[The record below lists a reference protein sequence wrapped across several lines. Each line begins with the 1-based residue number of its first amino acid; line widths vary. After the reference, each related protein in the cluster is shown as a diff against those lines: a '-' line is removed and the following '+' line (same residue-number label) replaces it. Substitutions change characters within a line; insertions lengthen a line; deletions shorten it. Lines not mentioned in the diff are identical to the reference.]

1 VQRECCDLATYCRA
15 VIIPFFAC
23 SLAADLVKA
32 VREERELQNEIASIH
47 AEMEAEKLVQ
57 AAAKERLAI
66 LLDVEQVSA
75 ASQ

>member
-1 VQRECCDLATYCRA
+1 M
-15 VIIPFFAC
+15 FAC
-23 SLAADLVKA
+23 SLAEDLLKA
-32 VREERELQNEIASIH
+32 VLQERELQYEIASIH

>member
-1 VQRECCDLATYCRA
+1 
-15 VIIPFFAC
+15 
-23 SLAADLVKA
+23 VKA